1 MNKDILIC
9 SVGGQGTVLA
19 SKLIAA
25 AAMNCG
31 NTVHSAET
39 IGMAQRGGSVTSHV
53 RIGGNAFSP
62 LIPKGSADILLAF
75 EPAEAVRNLSYL
87 KKDGTVLVNSNPV
100 KPTTE
105 SLNDTGYDGAKML
118 AYLKKKCCHL
128 MIIDAEK
135 ICAPFGSARYFNV
148 AILGAAAG
156 SGRIGLSSDALMQ
169 EIEARVP
176 AKFVETNKKAFLAG
190 IAYADRQ
197 YNNGTQL

>member
-1 MNKDILIC
+1 MITMNKDILIC
-9 SVGGQGTVLA
+9 GVGGQGTVLA

-53 RIGGNAFSP
+53 RIGDTAFSP
-62 LIPKGSADILLAF
+62 LIPKGTADILLAF

-87 KKDGTVLVNSNPV
+87 KKDGVVIVNSNPV

-105 SLNDTGYDGAKML
+105 SLNDTGYDGTEL
-118 AYLKKKCCHL
+118 LTYLKTKCTCL
-128 MIIDAEK
+128 VIDAEAL
-135 ICAPFGSARYFNV
+135 CAPFGSSRYFNV
-148 AILGAAAG
+148 AILGAAARTG
-156 SGRIGLSSDALMQ
+156 WLGLSSDALLQ
-169 EIEARVP
+169 EIETRVP

-190 IAYADRQ
+190 IAYATAQ
-197 YNNGTQL
+197 K

>member
-9 SVGGQGTVLA
+9 GVGGQGTVLA

-53 RIGGNAFSP
+53 RIGGNAYSP
-62 LIPKGSADILLAF
+62 LIPKGNADIMLAF

-87 KKDGTVLVNSNPV
+87 KKDGTVIVNSNPV

-105 SLNDTGYDGAKML
+105 SLNDTGYDGAEML
-118 AYLKKKCCHL
+118 EYLKKKCRHL
-128 MIIDAEK
+128 IIIDAEK
-135 ICAPFGSARYFNV
+135 ICAPFGSSRYFNA
-148 AILGAAAG
+148 AILGAAVG
-156 SGRIGLSSDALMQ
+156 TEKLGLAKETLLL

-190 IAYADRQ
+190 IEYAI
-197 YNNGTQL
+197 NIKENK